1 MQNKAQTNFF
11 MRALNRQS
19 NHCDL
24 MKIPFDCRKSGAKVF
39 LLCLLGL
46 FTLLWCPLAESQE
59 SIRHPRIGFLSSG
72 FPPPHSSPLDDSL
85 KVEGPRLSV
94 AFHEGLRELGYIEA
108 KNIFIEYRYGK
119 GQPGRLLEFAEELVR
134 LKVDVIVAPN
144 TESIAAAKRSTSKI
158 PIVML
163 SGTEPV
169 PRFVDS
175 LARPGGNITGVSG
188 VASKLSGKLL
198 ELITEAVPEATRVGV
213 LWQPVTPAESLRE
226 TEIAARALGRQLQIV
241 EVPSHYYPSKSE
253 LRNSFGKAMLAL
265 SEKRAGAVVV
275 LPAILF
281 GRNQTLIAEL
291 AVKNR
296 LPTIFHQSQF
306 ADAGGLMA
314 YGARW
319 SDLWRRAGVLVGK
332 ILKGAKPA
340 DLPVEQ
346 PMKFELVINL
356 KIAKALGL
364 KIPAHLLMEADRVI
378 E

>member
-1 MQNKAQTNFF
+1 
-11 MRALNRQS
+11 
-19 NHCDL
+19 
-24 MKIPFDCRKSGAKVF
+24 MKIPFDCSKSGAKVF

-46 FTLLWCPLAESQE
+46 FTLLWSPLAESQE
-59 SIRHPRIGFLSSG
+59 SIRHARIGFLSSG
-72 FPPPHSSPLDDSL
+72 FPPPHSSPLDDSF
-85 KVEGPRLSV
+85 KVEGPRLPI
-94 AFHEGLRELGYIEA
+94 AFHEGLRELGYIEG

-134 LKVDVIVAPN
+134 LKVNAIVAPN
-144 TESIAAAKRSTSKI
+144 TVSIRAAKQSTSKI
-158 PIVML
+158 PIVMW
-163 SGTEPV
+163 SGTDPV

-175 LARPGGNITGVSG
+175 LARPGGNITGVTG
-188 VASKLSGKLL
+188 IASKLSGKLL

-213 LWQPVTPAESLRE
+213 LWQPVPPAESLRE
-226 TEIAARALGRQLQIV
+226 TEIAARALRRQLQIV
-241 EVPSHYYPSKSE
+241 EVPT
-253 LRNSFGKAMLAL
+253 RNSFDKAMLVL

-281 GRNQTLIAEL
+281 GRNQVLIAEL

-296 LPTIFHQSQF
+296 LPTIFHQPRF
-306 ADAGGLMA
+306 ADLGGLMA
-314 YGARW
+314 YGPRH

-356 KIAKALGL
+356 KTAKALGL